1 MKSACALSLIIASL
15 LPLSAR
21 AITIETVPVGNPNN
35 ANDVQPPPNG
45 GLFGRVTTEYRI
57 ATKEVTNAQYV
68 EFLNAVAASDATGLY
83 HTNMGFTS
91 RGGINRAGS
100 PGSYTYSV
108 KPDVPD
114 GGPGGTNYQYGNKPV
129 VFVSW
134 FDAARFANWMN
145 NGGTSSASTETGAYT
160 MSAGVGVTRNAGANW
175 FLPTENQW
183 YKAAYYDGA
192 ASVYYDYPTKSDV
205 APTNDLPAD
214 DTGNSANFFGT
225 DFTQDP
231 SYPLTTVGAYSQSE
245 SAYGT
250 FDQGGNV
257 WEWTETFTSATST
270 RVRRGGAFDTPVA
283 TLNASNRESIVPA
296 SENESMGFRL
306 ATVPLGTSGDY
317 NANGFVDAGDYIL
330 WRKYLGQSVTLPN
343 DSTPGTGP
351 GDFDVWRAHFGQP
364 PGSGSTSGNLQTSS
378 IPEPSSAILGL
389 LTLLPLAVGRPR
401 QKFAGH

>member
-1 MKSACALSLIIASL
+1 MKSAFALSLVIASL
-15 LPLSAR
+15 IPVAAR
-21 AITIETVPVGNPNN
+21 AITIDTVTVGNANN
-35 ANDVQPPPNG
+35 PSDIQPQ

-68 EFLNAVAASDATGLY
+68 EFLNAVAASDANGLY
-83 HTNMGFTS
+83 NTNMSFTS
-91 RGGINRAGS
+91 RGGITRSGS
-100 PGSYTYSV
+100 LGSYTYSV

-134 FDAARFANWMN
+134 YDAARFANWIN
-145 NGGTSSASTETGAYT
+145 NGATSGASTETGAYT
-160 MSAGVGVTRNAGANW
+160 MASGVGVTRNDGATW
-175 FLPTENQW
+175 FLPRENEW

-214 DTGNSANFFGT
+214 DTGNSANFFDG

-270 RVRRGGAFDTPVA
+270 RVRRGGAFDTTA
-283 TLNASNRESIVPA
+283 TMLNASNRESIAPT
-296 SENESMGFRL
+296 SENESTGFRL
-306 ATVPLGTSGDY
+306 ATVPPVPGDY
-317 NANGFVDAGDYIL
+317 NANNTVDAGDYVL

-343 DSTPGTGP
+343 DDTPGTSS

-364 PGSGSTSGNLQTSS
+364 PGSGSASGNFLTSA
-378 IPEPSSAILGL
+378 IPEPSSAIAGLLGL
-389 LTLLPLAVGRPR
+389 LLVAFGRPR
-401 QKFAGH
+401 QKFAAR